1 MALGTR
7 KNLLETAEQ
16 FEHGHCLYKELAIGW
31 ISIET
36 LSVDPLEG
44 QFKVQLC
51 SLVGPLVGPNSNRYM
66 LVLNEISF

>member
-1 MALGTR
+1 MDTVYIR
-7 KNLLETAEQ
+7 NLQ
-16 FEHGHCLYKELAIGW
+16 SVIP
-31 ISIET
+31 IET

-51 SLVGPLVGPNSNRYM
+51 SLVGPLVGPNSNSYM